1 VSPRPYQMARR
12 RAATDATRERV
23 LAGAR
28 ELLAAQNFSRFTMDA
43 VARKANV
50 SRLTV
55 YYQFNSKAG
64 LLEALYD
71 YLAKRGQMSRLSE
84 VFRPGNDPART
95 LHDFMGVF
103 AGFWA
108 SDRNVIRRLHAL
120 AAIDP
125 EVTPG
130 LHARNERRRNGLK
143 GIVEGYGRVYS
154 PLTSL
159 QKSDAIDA
167 LHMLTSFETFDA
179 LAGSTRTVDEV
190 VETLRKLAD
199 QAIGFGPRRE

>member
-1 VSPRPYQMARR
+1 MSPRPYQMAQR

-23 LAGAR
+23 LAGAH
-28 ELLAAQNFSRFTMDA
+28 ELLAAQNFSGFTMDA

-71 YLAKRGQMSRLSE
+71 YLAKRGQMSRLTE

-120 AAIDP
+120 AGIDP
-125 EVTPG
+125 EVARG

-143 GIVEGYGRVYS
+143 GIVERYGRVYPFWAVK
-154 PLTSL
+154 PLRSGSGYKACLFVEATA
-159 QKSDAIDA
+159 KSNLSWI
-167 LHMLTSFETFDA
+167 
-179 LAGSTRTVDEV
+179 
-190 VETLRKLAD
+190 
-199 QAIGFGPRRE
+199 

>member
-1 VSPRPYQMARR
+1 MAQRQ
-12 RAATDATRERV
+12 AAPDATRERV
-23 LAGAR
+23 LAGAH
-28 ELLAAQNFSRFTMDA
+28 ELLAAQSFSGFTMDA
-43 VARKANV
+43 VPRKANV

-55 YYQFNSKAG
+55 YYKFNSKAG

-71 YLAKRGQMSRLSE
+71 YLAKRGEMSRLAE

-120 AAIDP
+120 AAIDS
-125 EVTPG
+125 EVAGG

-143 GIVEGYGRVYS
+143 EILE
-154 PLTSL
+154 
-159 QKSDAIDA
+159 
-167 LHMLTSFETFDA
+167 
-179 LAGSTRTVDEV
+179 
-190 VETLRKLAD
+190 RKW
-199 QAIGFGPRRE
+199 